1 MPAIILLLGL
11 VQFIPYK
18 RISAHN
24 NALFVQFIEQ
34 ETNAFVDTSI
44 NFLADSTTTDSLLAD
59 SSAIIK
65 DTLWYTLAPA
75 ALDAPIL
82 YKATDSIVYDLDS
95 GKTYLYNSGEI
106 TYTTFFL
113 KSDYVV
119 FDWSKKT
126 LHAMRLMDSA
136 GNFSGPT
143 YFKEG
148 EDEFSAESMSYN
160 FDTKK
165 GKIYNFRRKEGEG
178 FIVLSEGKKNENN
191 EYYGDRVYY
200 TTCELDHPHY
210 YIIADKAKIV
220 PKKIAVTGP
229 ANLVIADV
237 PTPLFLPFGL
247 FPIQTG
253 RSSGLIIP
261 SYGYSFTQGYFLR
274 DGGYYFAINDYMDL
288 ALTGDI
294 YSQGSW
300 RLDAS
305 SSYAKRYKFRGN
317 MNVEYALN
325 KYGLDFAPDYS
336 ENTGFFI
343 RWNHSQD
350 PKARPNSVF
359 GANVSFGSTN
369 YLQNNSY
376 NENYLTNSYN
386 SSVSYTQTFGN
397 SPFSLNAALR
407 QSQNT
412 ATGLMNLTLP
422 DVTVNMTRIYPFKN
436 LAKSPKSALNQF
448 GISYSMAAKNYL
460 SVQDSLLFEP
470 ETLDKFQNG
479 FSHQFS
485 FSAPFKLLK
494 YFTLTPALNYT
505 DNMYFQSIR
514 KTYDPDTVITEIVD
528 PVTGE
533 IITDTLI
540 NYVRTDTIRG
550 FENASYFNLSASLS
564 TKLYGYLYFK
574 GKLKGFRH
582 TLTPSLSFN
591 YKPDY
596 ADPSYG
602 YYGTYQS
609 APGGEV
615 LQYSIFEGG
624 IFSGPS
630 AGKSGTL
637 NLNLGNNLEMKVYSK
652 KDTVTHEKRLKLI
665 ESFSVNS
672 GYNYAV
678 DSLNFSYIGLS
689 GYTTLFNKF
698 RLNVSSSYD
707 PYVLDTAGRRIN
719 KFEWDV
725 NNRLGRL
732 TGGNFSVG
740 TSFRS
745 ARKENPS
752 LETESGTEGERNMVW
767 DNPQYYIDFEVPW
780 QFNISYNLNF
790 TNLPV
795 NGRDSLTTTQTLNLG
810 GDINFTPNWKL
821 GVSTGYDFELL
832 QFTYTAIDIYRNL
845 HCWEMSFHWIPFG
858 ARRSYFFTINVKASV
873 LQDLKLNRKRDWNE
887 YNF

>member
-1 MPAIILLLGL
+1 MAAFTPCKYA
-11 VQFIPYK
+11 
-18 RISAHN
+18 SAYN
-24 NALFVQFIEQ
+24 NAIFVGFIEQ
-34 ETNAFVDTSI
+34 ANEAVVDTSI
-44 NFLADSTTTDSLLAD
+44 NFSADTLAVDSLLAD
-59 SSAIIK
+59 SASATT
-65 DTLWYTLAPA
+65 DSVWYSIAPA

-82 YKATDSIVYDLDS
+82 YKATDSIVYNLDS
-95 GKTYLYNSGEI
+95 GRTYLYNGGEI
-106 TYTTFFL
+106 TYTTFYL
-113 KSDYVV
+113 KSDYVE
-119 FDWSKKT
+119 FDWDKKT
-126 LHAMRLMDSA
+126 LHALQVADSA
-136 GNFSGPT
+136 GIKKEPV
-143 YFKEG
+143 YFKDE
-148 EDEFSAESMSYN
+148 EDEFTAERMSYN
-160 FDTKK
+160 FDSKK
-165 GKIYNFRRKEGEG
+165 GKIYNFKRKEGEG
-178 FIVLSEGKKNENN
+178 FVVVSEGKKNEDNA
-191 EYYGDRVYY
+191 YYGYHVCY
-200 TTCELDHPHY
+200 TTCELDHPHF
-210 YIIADKAKIV
+210 YIIANKAKIV

-237 PTPLFLPFGL
+237 PTPLFLPFGI
-247 FPIQTG
+247 FPIKTGQT
-253 RSSGLIIP
+253 SGIIIP
-261 SYGYSFTQGYFLR
+261 TYGNSFSQGYFLR
-274 DGGYYFAINDYMDL
+274 DGGYYFAINDYLDL
-288 ALTGDI
+288 ALTGDV

-300 RLDAS
+300 RLNAAS
-305 SSYAKRYKFRGN
+305 NYARRYKFRGN
-317 MNVEYALN
+317 MNVEYAMN

-376 NENYLTNSYN
+376 NESYLNNSYN
-386 SSVSYTQTFGN
+386 SSISYTHTFSG

-412 ATGLMNLTLP
+412 STGLMNVSLP
-422 DVTVNMTRIYPFKN
+422 DVSLNMTRIYPFKN
-436 LAKSPKSALNQF
+436 IVKNPKSALNQF

-460 SVQDSLLFEP
+460 SIQDSLLFEP
-470 ETLDKFQNG
+470 GLLDKFQNG
-479 FSHQFS
+479 LSHQFNM
-485 FSAPFKLLK
+485 SAPVKLLK
-494 YFTLTPALNYT
+494 YFTFTPSVAIT
-505 DNMYFQSIR
+505 DNMYFQTIR
-514 KTYDPDTVITEIVD
+514 KSFDPDTLITEIID

-533 IITDTLI
+533 LTSDTVI
-540 NYVRTDTIRG
+540 NYVGIDTVRG
-550 FENASYFNLSASLS
+550 FENAAFYNLSASLS

-574 GKLKGFRH
+574 TGKLKGFRH
-582 TLTPSLSFN
+582 MLTPTVSFS

-609 APGGEV
+609 APGSEAQ
-615 LQYSIFEGG
+615 QYSIFEGG
-624 IFSGPS
+624 IFSGPA

-637 NLNLGNNLEMKVYSK
+637 NVSLGNNLEMKVHSE
-652 KDTVTHEKRLKLI
+652 KDTVTHEKHIKLI
-665 ESFSVNS
+665 ESFTVNG

-698 RLNVSSSYD
+698 RVNISSTYD
-707 PYVLDTAGRRIN
+707 PYILDSSGRRMN
-719 KFEWDV
+719 TLEWEK
-725 NNRLGRL
+725 NNRIGRL
-732 TGGNFSVG
+732 TGGNFSVS

-752 LETESGTEGERNMVW
+752 LETTSGSEAERSMVW

-780 QFNISYNLNF
+780 QFSINYNLNF
-790 TNLPV
+790 TNMPV
-795 NGRDSLTTTQTLNLG
+795 EGRDSLVTTQTLNLS
-810 GDINFTPNWKL
+810 GDMNFTPNWKI
-821 GVSTGYDFELL
+821 GISTGYDFELL